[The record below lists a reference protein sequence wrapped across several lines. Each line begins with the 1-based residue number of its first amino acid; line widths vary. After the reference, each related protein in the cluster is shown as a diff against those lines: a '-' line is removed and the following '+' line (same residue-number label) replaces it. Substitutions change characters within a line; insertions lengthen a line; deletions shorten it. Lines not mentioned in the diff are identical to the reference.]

1 LSPGRSGSSFSAT
14 SKKKKKKEEEGRRRK
29 KKEVKDIGKGKIEPI
44 S

>member
-14 SKKKKKKEEEGRRRK
+14 SKKKKEEEGRRRK